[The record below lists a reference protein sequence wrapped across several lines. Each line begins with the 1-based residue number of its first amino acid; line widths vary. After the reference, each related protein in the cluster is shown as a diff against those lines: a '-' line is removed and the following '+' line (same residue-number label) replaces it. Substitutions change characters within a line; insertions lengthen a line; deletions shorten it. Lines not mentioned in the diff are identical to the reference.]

1 MSSDQTTM
9 IRGHKWV
16 ENVESI
22 RLSIEC
28 KRRYPCDV
36 PGKAA
41 ARDIKY
47 RATPRWNLVRRS

>member
-1 MSSDQTTM
+1 M

-16 ENVESI
+16 EKVESI

-28 KRRYPCDV
+28 KRRYPYDV